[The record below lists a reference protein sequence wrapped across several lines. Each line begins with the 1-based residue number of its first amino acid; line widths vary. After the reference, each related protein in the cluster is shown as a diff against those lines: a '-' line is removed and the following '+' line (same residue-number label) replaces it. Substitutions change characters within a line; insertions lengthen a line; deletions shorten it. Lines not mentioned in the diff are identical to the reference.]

1 MISIVG
7 KSLKLFLFGFIPLF
21 LLSSGSTPNVV
32 YPALK
37 SGSCQFNVT
46 GKYNLKIEGVANFHN
61 NVEEDEWGNSRNKLL
76 LNFVP
81 NCNADVQT
89 IEFVIASNKIDQ
101 NELLTGYY
109 RIKTLNGL
117 INGFD
122 GVYGFADINGPN
134 ELPFFIKTGGI
145 RILKNHE
152 DAINGSL
159 EVQFENAY
167 GESLNIK
174 GSFSADLKI

>member
-1 MISIVG
+1 MIPIVG
-7 KSLKLFLFGFIPLF
+7 KSLKLFFFGFIPLF
-21 LLSSGSTPNVV
+21 LFSSGSKATVD

-46 GKYNLKIEGVANFHN
+46 GKYNLKIEGVATFQYSA
-61 NVEEDEWGNSRNKLL
+61 EEDELGNRRNKLM

-81 NCNADVQT
+81 NGNAEVQT
-89 IEFVIASNKIDQ
+89 IEFVIAQ
-101 NELLTGYY
+101 NEMLTGFY

-122 GVYGFADINGPN
+122 GVYGFADMDGPN
-134 ELPFFIKTGGI
+134 ELPFFIKTGGV
-145 RILKNHE
+145 RIIKNYN
-152 DAINGSL
+152 DAIDGSL
-159 EVQFENAY
+159 EVQFKNAN

-174 GSFSADLKI
+174 GSFSAVTKI